1 MSITDISVNLYRKTL
16 KRIRPAHRATH
27 WLMGHG
33 VIPLLERSSG
43 FATMPDDPFWFRL
56 ELLTGRHE
64 RETMAVLDG
73 LVRPSAIMLDV
84 GAHVGYYARRYAP
97 VIGKGGHADGR
108 IFAFEPHP
116 RTFKTLAHNV
126 EEYANVTPVQM
137 ALAEVGGT
145 AVLHD
150 YLIMS
155 ASGSLHYD
163 ETMVALQQAHMH
175 EGDVAPRIGQE
186 FQPQTF
192 TVQTMPGDEFL
203 AAQGVSRVDVI
214 KMDIEGAEI
223 GALRGL
229 RQTIARSPGLKL
241 VMEYNPAAL
250 KAFGHDPAAA
260 LAEVCALG
268 FQQMQVIEV
277 DGKLTELTGRETDIA
292 QLTTQLMDHMGVV
305 NLLFSRDA

>member
-1 MSITDISVNLYRKTL
+1 MSVNLYRKTL

-33 VIPLLERSSG
+33 VIPLLERSRG
-43 FATMPDDPFWFRL
+43 FGTMPDDPFWFRL
-56 ELLTGRHE
+56 ELLTRRHE
-64 RETMAVLDG
+64 RETMAVLDS
-73 LVRPSAIMLDV
+73 LVRPSTIMLDV

-97 VIGKGGHADGR
+97 VVGGDGGQTAGGR

-116 RTFKTLAHNV
+116 RTFAMLRRNV
-126 EEYANVTPVQM
+126 GPFAQVTPVQA
-137 ALAEVGGT
+137 ALAEVAGT

-163 ETMVALQQAHMH
+163 ESMVALQQAHVH
-175 EGDVAPRIGQE
+175 EGDVAPRIAQE

-192 TVQTMPGDEFL
+192 TVQTMPGDDFL
-203 AAQGVSRVDVI
+203 AEQGISQVDVI

-250 KAFGHDPAAA
+250 QAFGHEPAAA
-260 LAEVCALG
+260 LAEVLAMG
-268 FQQMQVIEV
+268 FQQVQVIEA
-277 DGKLTELTGRETDIA
+277 GGALTDLTGREATIK

-305 NLLFSRDA
+305 NLLFSRES

>member
-1 MSITDISVNLYRKTL
+1 MSITELSVNLYRKTL
-16 KRIRPAHRATH
+16 KRFPPAHRATH

-33 VIPLLERSSG
+33 VIPLLEKSSG

-56 ELLTGRHE
+56 ELLTRRHE

-73 LVRPSAIMLDV
+73 LVRPAMTMLDV

-97 VIGKGGHADGR
+97 VIGKDGR

-116 RTFKTLAHNV
+116 RTFQTLAHNV
-126 EEYANVTPVQM
+126 QNFANVTPVQM
-137 ALAEVGGT
+137 ALAEVAGT

-163 ETMVALQQAHMH
+163 ETMVALQQAHVH

-192 TVQTMPGDEFL
+192 TVQTMPGDAFL
-203 AAQGVSRVDVI
+203 AEQGVSRVDVI

-260 LAEVCALG
+260 LAEVCTLG
-268 FQQMQVIEV
+268 FQRVQVIEA
-277 DGKLTELTGRETDIA
+277 DGELTELTEREALIQ
-292 QLTTQLMDHMGVV
+292 QLTTQLVDHMGVV
-305 NLLFSRDA
+305 NLLFSRDG

>member
-1 MSITDISVNLYRKTL
+1 MSITDLSVNLYRKTL

-33 VIPLLERSSG
+33 VIPLLERANG
-43 FATMPDDPFWFRL
+43 FGTMPDDPFWFRL
-56 ELLTGRHE
+56 ELLTRRHE
-64 RETMAVLDG
+64 RETMAVLDK
-73 LVRPSAIMLDV
+73 LVRPSATMLDV

-97 VIGKGGHADGR
+97 IIGRNGR

-116 RTFKTLAHNV
+116 RTFAILGRNV
-126 EEYANVTPVQM
+126 QPFAQVIPAQV
-137 ALAEVGGT
+137 ALAEVAGT

-163 ETMVALQQAHMH
+163 EAMVALQQAHVQA
-175 EGDVAPRIGQE
+175 GDVAPRIGQE

-192 TVQTMPGDEFL
+192 TVQTLPGDDFL
-203 AAQGVSRVDVI
+203 AEQGVSQVDVI

-229 RQTIARSPGLKL
+229 RQTIAQSPGLKL

-250 KAFGHDPAAA
+250 QAFGHEPAAA

-268 FQQMQVIEV
+268 FQRVQVIEA
-277 DGKLTELTGRETDIA
+277 GGALTDVTGQTAVIEQLTA
-292 QLTTQLMDHMGVV
+292 QLTEHMGVV
-305 NLLFSRDA
+305 NLFFSRAA

>member
-33 VIPLLERSSG
+33 VIPLLERSSD
-43 FATMPDDPFWFRL
+43 FATMLDDPFWFRL

-97 VIGKGGHADGR
+97 VVGVAGR

-116 RTFKTLAHNV
+116 RTFAMLGRNMQKF
-126 EEYANVTPVQM
+126 ANVTPMQV
-137 ALAEVGGT
+137 ALAEVAGT

-192 TVQTMPGDEFL
+192 TVQTMSGDDFL
-203 AAQGVSRVDVI
+203 AEQGISRVDVI

-250 KAFGHDPAAA
+250 QAFGHDPARA

-268 FQQMQVIEV
+268 FQQVQVIEAN
-277 DGKLTELTGRETDIA
+277 GELTELTGRETDIA
-292 QLTTQLMDHMGVV
+292 QLTAQLMAHMGVV
-305 NLLFSRDA
+305 NVLFSRDP

>member
-1 MSITDISVNLYRKTL
+1 MNLYRKTL
-16 KRIRPAHRATH
+16 KRFPPAHQATH
-27 WLMGHG
+27 WVMGHG
-33 VIPLLERSSG
+33 VIPLLERSRG
-43 FATMPDDPFWFRL
+43 FGTMPDDPFWFRL

-97 VIGKGGHADGR
+97 VIGKDGR

-116 RTFKTLAHNV
+116 RTFAMLGRNVRPFAH
-126 EEYANVTPVQM
+126 VTPVQV

-163 ETMVALQQAHMH
+163 ETMAALQQAHVH

-192 TVQTMPGDEFL
+192 TVQTMPGDDFL
-203 AAQGVSRVDVI
+203 AEQGISRVNVI

-229 RQTIARSPGLKL
+229 HQTIARSPELKL

-268 FQQMQVIEV
+268 FRQVQVIEAT
-277 DGKLTELTGRETDIA
+277 GELTELTGRETAIQ
-292 QLTTQLMDHMGVV
+292 QLTTQLVDHMGVV
-305 NLLFSRDA
+305 NLLFSRDG